1 VHDAA
6 GSPADFNPASPDGS
20 YTLDLSIAAERAVAV
35 QLAELD
41 RANSSGSGPAMM
53 RNISVDG
60 KVSQLGHEWLVS
72 CATNTE
78 LIVVGM

>member
-1 VHDAA
+1 LLSAAAAHDAA

-41 RANSSGSGPAMM
+41 RANSSGNGPDMM

-60 KVSQLGHEWLVS
+60 KVGRLGHP
-72 CATNTE
+72 
-78 LIVVGM
+78 IHI